1 MIEGESF
8 VLLKQLRSG
17 LVSQLNPLRSRILND
32 PYYRL
37 QSLAEVEVA
46 ANLGVKIDV
55 NQATVDDWLRLP
67 GLSIHQARSLAALT
81 QAGVQFYGLEDLAA
95 ALNLP
100 PQQLQ
105 SFQPILQFCYY
116 DAESPHQI
124 QPINPNYASIEQL
137 NRLPGVD
144 LYLARAI
151 VQQRKKAGVYRNL
164 ADLQQRLT
172 LPATLTAKLLH
183 YLCF

>member
-1 MIEGESF
+1 MQGEGAG
-8 VLLKQLRSG
+8 LLKRLRSG

-37 QSLAEVEVA
+37 QSLDEIALAVS
-46 ANLGVKIDV
+46 LGVKIDA

-67 GLSIHQARSLAALT
+67 GISIHQARSLAALT

-100 PQQLQ
+100 VHRLK
-105 SFQPILQFCYY
+105 SFQAILQFCYY
-116 DAESPHQI
+116 DAESPCQI
-124 QPINPNYASIEQL
+124 QPINPNHASIEQL
-137 NRLPGVD
+137 TQLPDVD

-151 VQQRKKAGVYRNL
+151 VQQRQKAGPYRNL
-164 ADLQQRLT
+164 ADLQLRLT
-172 LPATLTAKLLH
+172 LPAPLTTQLLH
-183 YLCF
+183 YLRF

>member
-1 MIEGESF
+1 M
-8 VLLKQLRSG
+8 LKRLRSG
-17 LVSQLNPLRSRILND
+17 LVSQLSPLRSRILND

-37 QSLAEVEVA
+37 QSLEEIALA
-46 ANLGVKIDV
+46 ASLGVKIDV
-55 NQATVDDWLRLP
+55 NQATIDDWLRLP
-67 GLSIHQARSLAALT
+67 GISIHQARSLATLT

-100 PQQLQ
+100 LQ
-105 SFQPILQFCYY
+105 RLNFFQPILQFCYY
-116 DAESPHQI
+116 DTEKPNQI
-124 QPINPNYASIEQL
+124 QPINPNHTSIEQL
-137 NRLPGVD
+137 TRLPVVD

-151 VQQRKKAGVYRNL
+151 VQQRQKAGPYRNL

-172 LPATLTAKLLH
+172 LPASLTAKLMH